1 MSKRK
6 LRVGIIGCGRF
17 SEPGH
22 ALHYKLNPRCEFAA
36 VCDTREEQ
44 AQKLAGRFGVKEVYT
59 DAEEMLDR
67 AGLDAVS
74 VCTPTFTHADLVCA
88 AASRGIHVMCEKP
101 FSVSPEEGE
110 RMVRAC
116 ADNGVALHVG
126 FHQRYDRGIGRAR
139 KLAAGGDFGACFHA
153 EFRWKGLSTMG
164 NVPVINNVLN
174 LARSAGMS
182 MEGFSPDWRF
192 SDPRIPGGI
201 LEVFCHSIDLA
212 VWMFGAPDSV
222 EGVSR
227 MVSAE
232 ARKPDHSVA
241 LLKYNNGPVV
251 FLTMSARALALW
263 ETQDARFLCENGNVM
278 YDTNSNLQSV
288 IPARVTVETGRGLFG
303 SRRPEFIAPDP
314 RPLHNVP
321 HYRKIDNFL
330 LDAMGELPSEEQEY
344 VARGEDGM
352 RADAVIEK
360 IRANSSK

>member
-1 MSKRK
+1 MSKKK

-22 ALHYKLNPRCEFAA
+22 ALHYKLNPRCEFVA

-44 AQKLAGRFGVKEVYT
+44 ARKLASRFGVKQVFS

-101 FSVSPEEGE
+101 FSISPEEGA
-110 RMVRAC
+110 RMVNAC
-116 ADNGVALHVG
+116 AENKVALHVG
-126 FHQRYDRGIGRAR
+126 FHQRYDRGIARAR
-139 KLAAGGDFGACFHA
+139 ELAAGGEYGACFHA

-164 NVPVINNVLN
+164 NVPAINNALN
-174 LARSAGMS
+174 LARRAGMS

-212 VWMFGAPDSV
+212 VWMFGVPDSV
-222 EGVSR
+222 EGSSR
-227 MVSAE
+227 MVSPD
-232 ARKPDHSVA
+232 ARKPEHSVA

-251 FLTMSARALALW
+251 FLTMSSRALALW
-263 ETQDARFLCENGNVM
+263 ETQDARFLCEDGNVM
-278 YDTNSNLQSV
+278 YETNSNLQSL

-303 SRRPEFIAPDP
+303 SRGSVFIPPDLS
-314 RPLHNVP
+314 PLRNIP

-330 LDAMGELPSEEQEY
+330 LDALGELPPEEEPFI
-344 VARGEDGM
+344 ARGEAGM
-352 RADAVIEK
+352 KADAIIEK
-360 IRANSSK
+360 IRGNQ